1 MISRNRFF
9 MCLLAVVLVAGCAKT
24 TITSREQ
31 LVTGQLPRPANIWVY
46 DFAATPGDI
55 PSDST
60 FAGDQ
65 YGHAT
70 PQTAE
75 QIEMG
80 RKVGAEIASHLVKEI
95 RAMGMPAELAS
106 SRSVPRVNDLV
117 IRGYLLSI
125 QKGSEAK
132 RVAIGFGSGT
142 SDLVTSVEGF
152 QVTPQGL
159 RKLGGGTLNASGSK
173 GPGGIVGL
181 AALAATGNPVG
192 LIVGGGL
199 KVYGEASGKSK
210 IEGRADQSAK
220 EIASVLKQRFQEQGW
235 IQ

>member
-1 MISRNRFF
+1 MISLNRFLMF
-9 MCLLAVVLVAGCAKT
+9 LFAMVMVAGCAKT
-24 TITSREQ
+24 TITSRDQ
-31 LVTGQLPRPANIWVY
+31 LVTGQLPRPGHILVY
-46 DFAATPGDI
+46 DFVATPGDV
-55 PSDST
+55 PSDSS
-60 FAGDQ
+60 FAGGQ
-65 YGHAT
+65 YEHST

-80 RKVGAEIASHLVKEI
+80 RKVGAEIASHLVEEI

-106 SRSVPRVNDLV
+106 SDSVPMVNDLV

-125 QKGSEAK
+125 QKGSAAK
-132 RVAIGFGSGT
+132 RVAIGFGSGA
-142 SDLVTSVEGF
+142 SDLITSVEGF
-152 QVTPQGL
+152 QMTPEGL
-159 RKLGGGTLNASGSK
+159 RKLGSGTLNATGSK
-173 GPGGIVGL
+173 GPGGVLGL

-199 KVYGEASGKSK
+199 KIYGEASGKSK
-210 IEGRADQSAK
+210 IEGRADQTAK